1 MNNFI
6 ILILISIDTLKL
18 DFETSYKIAILNNY
32 DYKIEVENE
41 NLRNILFY
49 QSVFSYLPNL
59 SVSGSYTNTQRN
71 LEFNPFSPYYSFTFE
86 ISQKI
91 FSPLTIKNITS
102 SFYLKRSQNF
112 IKIEAKK
119 KLFIRVL
126 ENYVEVLKSEKIL
139 KVLEKSLLRAE
150 ENFKIFEEKYKLG
163 AISKLDYLNSNINL
177 KNKKIEYEEALK
189 NFDNKKWEF
198 LLTLGFKEEK
208 ILSLKDLEFKEEEI
222 SYEFEDFLK
231 KVEDKRELILS
242 IKEKKRSAFSD
253 FLFTSLSFLPEIKW
267 GYYITYQDT
276 LFPKSYSY
284 FKENFETSKGIY
296 FSFGFKFFDYPF
308 DILSYEKNYDI
319 EKIYLEKTLSQIF
332 EEMKSVFNLLNLAK
346 EKILLA
352 NSYLEAA
359 REAYNLASAEYR
371 LGKISYIEFLK
382 AEENLIDGEVKLI
395 SSKYDY
401 IKYKHMFLFLSG
413 ILEEVK

>member
-6 ILILISIDTLKL
+6 IFILISLDTLKL

-32 DYKIEVENE
+32 DYKIETENE
-41 NLRNILFY
+41 NLKNILFY
-49 QSVFSYLPNL
+49 KSIFSYLPNL
-59 SVSGSYTNTQRN
+59 SISGTYTNTQRN

-91 FSPLTIKNITS
+91 FSPVGIRNIIN
-102 SFYLKRSQNF
+102 SFYSKSSQNF

-177 KNKKIEYEEALK
+177 KNKKMEYEEALK

-208 ILSLKDLEFKEEEI
+208 IVVLKDLEFKEEEI
-222 SYEFEDFLK
+222 SYEVEDFLK
-231 KVEDKRELILS
+231 KLEERRELVLS
-242 IKEKKRSAFSD
+242 IKEKKKSSFSD

-276 LFPKSYSY
+276 IFPKSYSY

-308 DILSYEKNYDI
+308 DVLSYKKNYDI
-319 EKIYLEKTLSQIF
+319 EKIYLENTLLQIF
-332 EEMKSVFNLLNLAK
+332 EETRSAFNLLKLAK
-346 EKILLA
+346 EKISLA

-359 REAYNLASAEYR
+359 KEAYNLAVAEYQ

-382 AEENLIDGEVKLI
+382 AEENLIDGEMKLI

-401 IKYKHMFLFLSG
+401 IKYKYMFLFLSG

>member
-6 ILILISIDTLKL
+6 IFILISLDTLKL
-18 DFETSYKIAILNNY
+18 DFETSYKIATLNNY
-32 DYKIEVENE
+32 DYKIEVENTSL
-41 NLRNILFY
+41 NDLLFY
-49 QSVFSYLPNL
+49 KSIFSYFPNF

-91 FSPLTIKNITS
+91 FSPSEIRNIIN

-177 KNKKIEYEEALK
+177 KNKKIEYEEAFK
-189 NFDNKKWEF
+189 NFDNKRWEF
-198 LLTLGFKEEK
+198 LLTLGFREEK
-208 ILSLKDLEFKEEEI
+208 ILLLKDLEFKEEEI
-222 SYEFEDFLK
+222 NYEFEDFLEK
-231 KVEDKRELILS
+231 ALKKRELILS
-242 IKEKKRSAFSD
+242 IKEKKKSTFSD

-276 LFPKSYSY
+276 LFPKSYLY
-284 FKENFETSKGIY
+284 FKENFETSRGIY

-308 DILSYEKNYDI
+308 DVLSFKKNYNI
-319 EKIYLEKTLSQIF
+319 EEIYLEKTLSQIF
-332 EEMKSVFNLLNLAK
+332 EEMKSTFNLLTLAK

-352 NSYLEAA
+352 NSYFEAA
-359 REAYNLASAEYR
+359 KEAYNLASEEYKV
-371 LGKISYIEFLK
+371 GKISYIEFLK
-382 AEENLIDGEVKLI
+382 SEENLIDGEVKLI

-401 IKYKHMFLFLSG
+401 IKYKYMFLFLSG